1 MILHWLEVSDG
12 QTISVESKFNKQSS
26 ELLNMSHDVYKV
38 AKKLRH
44 LKDSLNIQT
53 LNENEVKNYH
63 KFFNIV

>member
-38 AKKLRH
+38 EKKLRH

-53 LNENEVKNYH
+53 LNENEVKNYY